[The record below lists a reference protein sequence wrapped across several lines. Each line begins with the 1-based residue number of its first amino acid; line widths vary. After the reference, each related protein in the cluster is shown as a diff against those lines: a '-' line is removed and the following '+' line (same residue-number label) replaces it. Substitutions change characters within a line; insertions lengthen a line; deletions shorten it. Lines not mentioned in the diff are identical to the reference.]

1 MLQLLFSFSL
11 VMFYVKNYFSFS
23 FSKFLMLQFYFSLV
37 LVTFNV
43 NHYINIY
50 NVLFI
55 VLNCYCQFIQSV
67 MKLLILLSFNESAM

>member
-1 MLQLLFSFSL
+1 MW
-11 VMFYVKNYFSFS
+11 KNYLSVS

-43 NHYINIY
+43 NHYINIC

-55 VLNCYCQFIQSV
+55 VLYCYCQFMQSV
-67 MKLLILLSFNESAM
+67 MKLLILLSFNEAAM

>member
-1 MLQLLFSFSL
+1 
-11 VMFYVKNYFSFS
+11 MFYVKNYFSFS

-67 MKLLILLSFNESAM
+67 MKLLILLSFNEAAM